1 MIIAITTHGENESI
15 LMIHLINWII
25 ALLITHIA
33 VSIIFTIL
41 IIIGYKEKNNY
52 SYDVSIAS
60 NQDMEFKMSKIDI
73 IK

>member
-1 MIIAITTHGENESI
+1 
-15 LMIHLINWII
+15 MIHLINWII